1 MYFVLPTA
9 FGTPT
14 FKIGG
19 LVVTAWE
26 TTTRSI
32 TFVGQGAISY
42 TIYRSTYPLTG
53 TIQVSLS

>member
-1 MYFVLPTA
+1 MPA
-9 FGTPT
+9 AWGSPT